1 MTKIDRRQR
10 RRSAKRHT
18 RRDARRVAGP
28 TYRETVRAL
37 KRVANKRGE
46 AVKDVIGALKMRA
59 MLNGTI

>member
-10 RRSAKRHT
+10 RRSAKRHA

>member
-10 RRSAKRHT
+10 RRSARRHA
-18 RRDARRVAGP
+18 RRDARRGTGP

-37 KRVANKRGE
+37 KRVANKKGE

-59 MLNGTI
+59 ILNGSL